1 MIEEQQKIL
10 TILHGNS
17 TYEQLCQCQRLIEN
31 FEKKHG
37 IENSRILWRIY
48 NNLMQ
53 PTNE

>member
-10 TILHGNS
+10 TILHGKS

-31 FEKKHG
+31 FEKRYG
-37 IENSRILWRIY
+37 IEHSRILWRIY

-53 PTNE
+53 TT